1 MVSRA
6 QYFEVGD
13 LLIRA
18 SNAGMYVV
26 LAIHEDGDVCMLDVA
41 KQQVYWRH
49 EPIYG
54 EDSAF
59 SLVSKTQK

>member
-1 MVSRA
+1 MMSQA

-26 LAIHEDGDVCMLDVA
+26 LAVHEDGDVCMLDIT

-49 EPIYG
+49 EPTYG
-54 EDSAF
+54 EGSAF
-59 SLVSKTQK
+59 SLVSKAQK